1 MVVVESTAILRQR
14 IQLPPQTTP
23 RPSVNTMTV
32 RRAQH
37 IRPSFMNG
45 RVDHVRRRVQ
55 QPVLS
60 TIDDFARVVDEDEV
74 GLGHQAESA
83 PEGVYPEAVWVHG
96 VAERDVAR
104 YTFVEA
110 VFAEDAEG
118 GGEAAFEVVAFGV
131 FVGEGWG
138 AGEEM
143 LLARCFALS
152 IARWGSFMVGWAVM
166 R

>member
-1 MVVVESTAILRQR
+1 
-14 IQLPPQTTP
+14 
-23 RPSVNTMTV
+23 MTV

-37 IRPSFMNG
+37 IRPSFMN
-45 RVDHVRRRVQ
+45 RSVNHVRRCVQ
-55 QPVLS
+55 QSVFAAV
-60 TIDDFARVVDEDEV
+60 DDFAGVVDEDEV
-74 GLGHQAESA
+74 GFGHQAESA
-83 PEGVYPEAVWVHG
+83 PEGVHPEAVRVDR
-96 VAERDVAR
+96 VAEGDVAG
-104 YTFVEA
+104 YAFVEA

-152 IARWGSFMVGWAVM
+152 IAR
-166 R
+166 